1 MEGDLPVRSCAP
13 RLRGR
18 RRWPSLTGVL
28 ATVLALLVPAS
39 TAAASSGSVG
49 AWGYNASGQLG
60 NGTTTISR
68 APTAAGSLAEA
79 TAIAAGGEHSLA
91 LLSNGTVMAW
101 GNNRQ
106 GQLGNGTTTSSK
118 VPVAVS
124 GLTGVTAIAAG
135 KEHSLALLSNG
146 TVMAW
151 GNNEEAQLGSGVKA
165 TKSTVPVLVKGLSG
179 VTAIAAGGAF
189 SLARLN
195 AGTLMAWGAGDEG
208 QLGNG
213 KKLKS
218 ATPVTVKGLSEVL
231 SMAAGREH
239 ALALLADGT
248 VMSWGCNIS
257 LQLGLP
263 TKFKTYKE
271 EGETI
276 VEEEE
281 QPENSDVP
289 EPVGGLSGVTRVAA
303 GAEHSLA
310 LLGDG
315 EVMAWGGNG
324 TDQLGDGTQ
333 GGATNVPGAV
343 TGLGGVSAIAAGANH
358 NLALLAGGT
367 VEAWGYNPDGQLGNG
382 SNVNSAAPVA
392 ITGLG
397 GVVALAGGGAHS
409 LSLGTPIPT
418 VTALNPNFGPQA
430 GATSVTISGI
440 NLGEA
445 SAVRFGSLDA
455 SSFTV
460 NSASSIT
467 ATSPAGAGA
476 VDVTVSTPTN
486 TSAAGAA
493 DRFTY
498 IPPPAITKVTPKK
511 GPAAGGTSVT
521 IGGTNL
527 AGASAVRFGATAAAS
542 FTVNSASSISAIAP
556 AGTSGP
562 VDISVTTPYGTSAA
576 STSDIFKYENPTI
589 SSLTPNA
596 GTKQGGTA
604 VTVQGSGFAPGT
616 GTTGFKFGAALASS
630 VTCESTTTC
639 TLLTPAGK
647 LGSFNVRAIVGKLK
661 SAEDPPADLFTY
673 E

>member
-1 MEGDLPVRSCAP
+1 MEGDLLVRSCAP
-13 RLRGR
+13 RFRGR
-18 RRWPSLTGVL
+18 SRWPSLTAL
-28 ATVLALLVPAS
+28 AAALALLAPA
-39 TAAASSGSVG
+39 TATASSDSVG

-60 NGTTTISR
+60 DGTTTLSR
-68 APTAAGSLAEA
+68 APIAAGGLGGV

-91 LLSNGTVMAW
+91 LLSGGTVVAW

-124 GLTGVTAIAAG
+124 GLTGVVAIAAG
-135 KEHSLALLSNG
+135 KVHSLALLSNG

-151 GNNEEAQLGSGVKA
+151 GNNEEAQLGSGVKG
-165 TKSTVPVLVKGLSG
+165 TKSTVPVAVKGLSG
-179 VTAIAAGGAF
+179 VTAIAAGGEF
-189 SLARLN
+189 SLARLSN
-195 AGTLMAWGAGDEG
+195 GTLLAWGAGDEG

-213 KKLKS
+213 KKVKS
-218 ATPVTVKGLSEVL
+218 ATPVTVKGLSEVAAI
-231 SMAAGREH
+231 AAGREH
-239 ALALLADGT
+239 ALAVLADGT
-248 VMSWGCNIS
+248 VKSWGSNGS

-263 TKFKTYKE
+263 AKFKTHKE

-281 QPENSDVP
+281 QPENSAVP
-289 EPVGGLSGVTRVAA
+289 EAVGGLSGVTRVAA

-324 TDQLGDGTQ
+324 SDQLGNGTQ
-333 GGATNVPGAV
+333 GGTTNVPAAV
-343 TGLGGVSAIAAGANH
+343 AGLGGVSAIAAGAQH
-358 NLALLAGGT
+358 SLALAGGV

-382 SNVNSAAPVA
+382 SNANSAVPAA
-392 ITGLG
+392 ISGLG
-397 GVVALAGGGAHS
+397 GVVALAGGGSHS

-418 VTALNPNFGPQA
+418 VTGASPSFGPQS
-430 GATSVTISGI
+430 GATGVTISGV

-445 SAVRFGSLDA
+445 TAVRFGA
-455 SSFTV
+455 TAAASFTV
-460 NSASSIT
+460 NSATSIT
-467 ATSPAGAGA
+467 ASSPAGTGV
-476 VDVTVSTPTN
+476 VDLVVSTPTN
-486 TSAAGAA
+486 TSAASTS

-498 IPPPAITKVTPKK
+498 VPPPAITKVTPKK

-527 AGASAVRFGATAAAS
+527 AGATAVRFGATPATS
-542 FTVNSASSISAIAP
+542 FAVNSASSISAVAP

-562 VDISVTTPYGTSAA
+562 VDISVSTPYGVSATT
-576 STSDIFKYENPTI
+576 TSDVFKYESPTI
-589 SSLTPNA
+589 AGLTPNA
-596 GTKQGGTA
+596 GPAQGGTA
-604 VTVQGSGFAPGT
+604 VTVHGSGFAPGS
-616 GTTGFKFGAALASS
+616 GATGFKFGAALAGS

-647 LGSFNVRAIVGKLK
+647 PGLFNVRAVVGKLK
-661 SAEDPPADLFTY
+661 SAENPPADLFTY

>member
-1 MEGDLPVRSCAP
+1 MEGELPVRSCAP
-13 RLRGR
+13 CAEAR
-18 RRWPSLTGVL
+18 RRLVAPAALL
-28 ATVLALLVPAS
+28 AALALLAPGS
-39 TAAASSGSVG
+39 AAASSVSVG

-60 NGTTTISR
+60 NGTTTLSR
-68 APTAAGSLAEA
+68 APVAVGGLAGVTAVSAGA
-79 TAIAAGGEHSLA
+79 EHSLA

-106 GQLGNGTTTSSK
+106 GQLGNGTTTNSS

-124 GLTGVTAIAAG
+124 GLASVTAIAAG
-135 KEHSLALLSNG
+135 KQHSLALLSNG

-151 GNNEEAQLGSGVKA
+151 GNNEEAQLGSGIKA
-165 TKSTVPVLVKGLSG
+165 SKSTVPVLVKGLSG

-189 SLARLN
+189 GLARLSTG
-195 AGTLMAWGAGDEG
+195 ALMAWGAGSEG

-213 KKLKS
+213 KKAKS
-218 ATPVTVKGLSEVL
+218 ATPVAVKGLSEVL
-231 SMAAGREH
+231 RMAAGREH
-239 ALALLADGT
+239 ALALLANGT
-248 VMSWGCNIS
+248 VMSWGSNGS

-263 TKFKTYKE
+263 TKIKIYKE

-276 VEEEE
+276 EEEEE
-281 QPENSDVP
+281 QPENNAVP
-289 EPVGGLSGVTRVAA
+289 EAVGGLSGVTAVAA
-303 GAEHSLA
+303 GGEHSLA

-315 EVMAWGGNG
+315 EVMAWGANG
-324 TDQLGDGTQ
+324 TDQLGNGTQ

-343 TGLGGVSAIAAGANH
+343 TGLGGVSAIAAGTNH
-358 NLALLAGGT
+358 SFALLAGGT

-382 SNVNSAAPVA
+382 SNLNSAVPVA
-392 ITGLG
+392 IPGLG
-397 GVVALAGGGAHS
+397 GVVALAGGASHS

-418 VTALNPNFGPQA
+418 VTGVSPNFGPQS
-430 GATSVTISGI
+430 GATTVVLSGV

-445 SAVRFGSLDA
+445 TAVRFGSLDA

-460 NSASSIT
+460 NSPTSIT
-467 ATSPAGAGA
+467 ATSPAGTGV

-486 TSAAGAA
+486 ASAARVA

-521 IGGTNL
+521 IAGTDL

-556 AGTSGP
+556 AGTSGA
-562 VDISVTTPYGTSAA
+562 VDISVTTPYGTSAT
-576 STSDIFKYENPTI
+576 STSDLYKYENPTI

-596 GTKQGGTA
+596 GPKQGGTA

-616 GTTGFKFGAALASS
+616 GTTGFKFGAALATS
-630 VTCESTTTC
+630 VSCESTTTC